1 MAENTTI
8 ARPYAEAAFALADAG
23 GALARWAQALDV
35 MAEVAAHPEV
45 RAAIGNP
52 RVTGEQAYGLFASL
66 SGDSLASDVQKFLRV
81 LIENGRLEVLPEVH
95 ELFQELK
102 NEREG
107 VVDAEV
113 TSAFELDPAQMSELV
128 AHLERRFRKKVS
140 PVVTVDKG
148 LIGGVRVKV
157 GDEVI
162 DSTVRA
168 HLAAMEA
175 ALKR

>member
-23 GALARWAQALDV
+23 GALAPWAQALEV
-35 MAEVAAHPEV
+35 LAEVVAHPEV

-52 RVTGEQAYGLFASL
+52 RVTEEQVYGLLASI
-66 SGDSLASDVQKFLRV
+66 SGDALSADVQKFLRV
-81 LIENGRLEVLPEVH
+81 LIENGRLEAQPEMRD
-95 ELFQELK
+95 LYQELK

-113 TSAFELDPAQMSELV
+113 TSAFELDAAQLSELV
-128 AHLERRFRKKVS
+128 AQLERRFKRKVK
-140 PVVTVDKG
+140 PVVAVDKG
-148 LIGGVRVKV
+148 LIGGVRVKI

-162 DSTVRA
+162 DSTVRGQ
-168 HLAAMEA
+168 LAAMEA

>member
-8 ARPYAEAAFALADAG
+8 ARPYAEAAFAFADAG
-23 GALARWAQALDV
+23 GTLAPWAQALDV
-35 MAEVAAHPEV
+35 LAEAAAHPEV

-52 RVTGEQAYGLFASL
+52 RMTEEQIYGLLASL
-66 SGDSLASDVQKFLRV
+66 SGDALNSDVQKFLRV
-81 LIENGRLEVLPEVH
+81 LIENGRLEALPEMR
-95 ELFQELK
+95 ELFHELK

-113 TSAFELDPAQMSELV
+113 QSAFELDPAQLSELV
-128 AHLERRFRKKVS
+128 VELERRFKRKVK
-140 PVVTVDKG
+140 PVVAVDKA
-148 LIGGVRVKV
+148 LIGGVRVKI

-168 HLAAMEA
+168 QLAAMEA